1 MRYELADYE
10 WSVIKPM
17 LPNKPRGV
25 PRVNDRRVLNGIF
38 WVLRS
43 GAPWRDLPA
52 AFGPYT
58 TCYNRF
64 VRWRRAGVWSHI
76 IDALSSAHDAAVQM
90 IDTSLSACIST
101 LRASRNQRQS
111 MGRSR
116 GGLTSK
122 IHALVDSNG
131 LPVRLALSPGEAHD
145 NRLAGK
151 LLSRLKSGSML
162 LADRGYDADWIRE
175 LALKKGAWANIP
187 PKSNRSDPIC
197 FSPYLYRARNRV
209 ERFFNWIKQC
219 RRVATRYDKL
229 AVNYLAFVQ
238 LASIRLWLRELI
250 CPAADVFFI
259 RQRTGPGFGCCP

>member
-10 WSVIKPM
+10 WTAIKPM

-43 GAPWRDLPA
+43 GAPWRNLPT

-64 VRWRRAGVWSHI
+64 VRWRRAGVWGRI
-76 IDALSSAHDAAVQM
+76 IEALATAHNAAVQM
-90 IDTSLSACIST
+90 IDTSIVRVHQHGACIT
-101 LRASRNQRQS
+101 RNQCQS

-122 IHALVDSNG
+122 IHAVVDGNG
-131 LPVRLALSPGEAHD
+131 LPVRLARSPGEAHD
-145 NRLAGK
+145 VRLAGK

-175 LALKKGAWANIP
+175 LATKKGRGPTSRRKAIAAI
-187 PKSNRSDPIC
+187 RSASAPI
-197 FSPYLYRARNRV
+197 SIVLATRV
-209 ERFFNWIKQC
+209 ERFFNRIKQC
-219 RRVATRYDKL
+219 RRVATRYDRL
-229 AVNYLAFVQ
+229 VANYLAFVQ
-238 LASIRLWLRELI
+238 LASIRLWLRLNKS
-250 CPAADVFFI
+250 AS
-259 RQRTGPGFGCCP
+259 